1 MYGIPASMST
11 SRADRVQ
18 WRLVPMLLVLY
29 LLSFIDRANIGNAK
43 IEGMTES
50 LNLTGAKYNI
60 ALAVF
65 FVPYTLLGES
75 SGAANPEQR

>member
-1 MYGIPASMST
+1 MYSIPASIST
-11 SRADRVQ
+11 SRADMVQ

-50 LNLTGAKYNI
+50 LNLSGVDYNI

-75 SGAANPEQR
+75 SHAANPKQR